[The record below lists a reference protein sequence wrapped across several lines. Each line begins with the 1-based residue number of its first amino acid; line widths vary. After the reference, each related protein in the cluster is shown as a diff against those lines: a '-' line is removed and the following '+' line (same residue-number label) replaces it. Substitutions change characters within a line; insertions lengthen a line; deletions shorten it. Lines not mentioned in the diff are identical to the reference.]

1 MKNRWI
7 RELFSFSR
15 TERTGIIA
23 LLSVIFLLILAGLII
38 PLFFHGD
45 QTDFSK
51 WEAEINT
58 YLSKIENK
66 NPCPKRL
73 NLVAFDPNRIDSVS
87 LVDMGLPLN
96 LVVNWVKYLDKGGR
110 FKDKTG
116 IRRIFGMTSQLFEQ
130 MDSFI
135 LIPEKT
141 VTNFK
146 PAVETLVTKSP
157 ERFKGDTIFHSAYAR
172 KGKPEEIN
180 LELNRTDSTKLVLIR
195 GIGPVLASR
204 IIRYRRLLGGFYAV
218 TQLKEVYG
226 LNKENLPPAIAC
238 LSVDPSLLK
247 KFNINFS
254 TVQELG
260 HHPYIGYQ
268 TARKLVRLRD
278 KRGKFLS
285 PEDLS
290 SAVSADS
297 LTRLIPYLKFSQ

>member
-23 LLSVIFLLILAGLII
+23 LLSVIFLLILVGLII

-66 NPCPKRL
+66 NPSPKRL

-96 LVVNWVKYLDKGGR
+96 LVVNWVKYLEKGGR

-180 LELNRTDSTKLVLIR
+180 LELNSTDSTKLVLIR

-226 LNKENLPPAIAC
+226 LNRENLPPAIAC